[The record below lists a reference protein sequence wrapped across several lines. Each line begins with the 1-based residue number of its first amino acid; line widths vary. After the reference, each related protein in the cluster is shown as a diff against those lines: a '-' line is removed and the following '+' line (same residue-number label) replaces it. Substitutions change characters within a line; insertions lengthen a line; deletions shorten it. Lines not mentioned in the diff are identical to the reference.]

1 MAAVP
6 PNVPAVPLNVPAV
19 PQNVPTEPPSA
30 PAVPNCVPVAFPAPE
45 NKEKFKFKK
54 LDSTLTMTRDVYQD
68 LYSRGCVDV
77 DPIPAMDLQNEIQ
90 TIFRP
95 EAFRNLTAEQYEFI
109 RPALTLASR
118 LITEDAYM
126 EFWVCTDT
134 CTNTSKE
141 PLDPNPKKPGL
152 AAQNSSSGGLS
163 SGAST
168 AEGTS
173 RGGPQTRKKI
183 NLGPELG
190 NDWEWWALGS
200 RVPTAA
206 KILETPEDQATT
218 AFSLSNF
225 CHTFQTKT
233 GGKSYYKDCVSH
245 IIRANGR
252 EAGRPIHDN
261 LVIVSELGTDVADD
275 DTFNTLQCE
284 IEDYSHA
291 QLVVQGGFEDDKIK
305 PALYG
310 KNKMK
315 SNKQVV
321 QYIDKLLRKE
331 VEARKTKVV
340 KAGKKGTKKTAP
352 ISTDKLTT
360 KQEDETKMDES
371 W

>member
-1 MAAVP
+1 M
-6 PNVPAVPLNVPAV
+6 
-19 PQNVPTEPPSA
+19 S
-30 PAVPNCVPVAFPAPE
+30 
-45 NKEKFKFKK
+45 
-54 LDSTLTMTRDVYQD
+54 
-68 LYSRGCVDV
+68 
-77 DPIPAMDLQNEIQ
+77 DLQIGLHRHMYQHIQ
-90 TIFRP
+90 RAT
-95 EAFRNLTAEQYEFI
+95 
-109 RPALTLASR
+109 
-118 LITEDAYM
+118 
-126 EFWVCTDT
+126 
-134 CTNTSKE
+134 
-141 PLDPNPKKPGL
+141 
-152 AAQNSSSGGLS
+152 
-163 SGAST
+163 
-168 AEGTS
+168 
-173 RGGPQTRKKI
+173 GPQPQEAWSRSSELRFQFSVATTLCHELVHVVFWWSQLRKKI

-233 GGKSYYKDCVSH
+233 GGKSYYKDCFQESTWAS
-245 IIRANGR
+245 IRANGR